1 MYRQLCAV
9 TNIVLLFFQEKS
21 HTSVHGKV
29 ARGDSHGQM
38 NSQDTTESTQVT
50 NHSSVIS
57 VTEPSQDLIISVFI

>member
-1 MYRQLCAV
+1 MYRQLCSV